1 MTATAA
7 SLQDYVDTLRR
18 AIPYVH
24 PVGRASIECWLSEM
38 EIAAT
43 FARFAIM
50 IGESGFLILAQCR
63 QVRPR

>member
-1 MTATAA
+1 MTATAT

-43 FARFAIM
+43 FA
-50 IGESGFLILAQCR
+50 
-63 QVRPR
+63 